1 MRIGEP
7 AHRHGVSEPDAVH
20 AMRRIVMD
28 DDLTMLIG
36 PADGRLL
43 ESASCTW
50 TARTPSSYMR
60 CSCDRSSGGFS
71 AEGMNAMARHTDE
84 EIERAAERFERLA
97 EDLDPDQ
104 VKAHSTDE
112 VSSGQA
118 PIIHTMSGAG

>member
-20 AMRRIVMD
+20 AMRRIVLD

-60 CSCDRSSGGFS
+60 C
-71 AEGMNAMARHTDE
+71 
-84 EIERAAERFERLA
+84 
-97 EDLDPDQ
+97 Q